1 LSRPLRSAAVFH
13 LGRRSLLRGNLLVLG
28 SVVISFPLAG
38 FPGARRDPFMV
49 LPALLALVGTFETV
63 RCVRPRWDFYHAG
76 VILLLWMDMMAVC
89 LVLFLLLSPY
99 LF

>member
-1 LSRPLRSAAVFH
+1 MSCPLLSAAFFR
-13 LGRRSLLRGNLLVLG
+13 LSRRSLLRGNVLVLG

-38 FPGARRDPFMV
+38 FPDTRRDPFMV
-49 LPALLALVGTFETV
+49 LPALLALYGVFETA